1 MWKVVRLDRSFH
13 ILVLAFGPPQ
23 EEEEEE
29 VMGFSDSLFPPP
41 PATSVPTSR
50 LLISWLAINI

>member
-1 MWKVVRLDRSFH
+1 MWKVVRLDRRSH
-13 ILVLAFGPPQ
+13 ILALAFGPPQ
-23 EEEEEE
+23 EEEE

-50 LLISWLAINI
+50 LISWLAINI